1 MLTLYAFSTENW
13 KRPKDEVSFL
23 MQLPVDFFDTFVPEL
38 IKENVKVH
46 VMGYENVLPEHTQ
59 DAVRRAIEQTKNNT
73 GMVLNFALN
82 YGSRAEIVTAVQE
95 IAEEVAKGEIHAEEI
110 DDELIA
116 KHLMTGF
123 LPKELQDPELMIRT
137 SGEERIS
144 NFLLWQIAYSEL
156 YFTKALWPDFDGAHL
171 EEAIASYQNRDRRFG
186 GVKKQKMRRGS
197 VMKQRVITAAVALVL
212 FIPIIWIGGIAVELT
227 AAILAVVGVYELFR
241 MKGLTL
247 LSFEGVLSAV
257 GAVLLVLPKERW
269 FFFLPENVS
278 TFMLFYLIV
287 MILLGT
293 SVISK
298 NTYTIDEAGFPV
310 LVSLYVGIGFQNFVN
325 ARTESL
331 AVLIFGLFIVWA
343 TDIGAY
349 MVGRRY
355 GQHKLSPD
363 ISPNKTIE
371 GALGGIGSAV
381 VVAFLYL
388 LLYPAKELFNHG
400 MFVML
405 LMTIIFSAVGQF
417 GDLVESAIK
426 RHYDVKDSG
435 NILPGHGGIL
445 DRFDSLL
452 FVFPIMHLFGII

>member
-1 MLTLYAFSTENW
+1 M
-13 KRPKDEVSFL
+13 
-23 MQLPVDFFDTFVPEL
+23 
-38 IKENVKVH
+38 
-46 VMGYENVLPEHTQ
+46 
-59 DAVRRAIEQTKNNT
+59 
-73 GMVLNFALN
+73 
-82 YGSRAEIVTAVQE
+82 
-95 IAEEVAKGEIHAEEI
+95 
-110 DDELIA
+110 
-116 KHLMTGF
+116 
-123 LPKELQDPELMIRT
+123 
-137 SGEERIS
+137 
-144 NFLLWQIAYSEL
+144 
-156 YFTKALWPDFDGAHL
+156 
-171 EEAIASYQNRDRRFG
+171 
-186 GVKKQKMRRGS
+186 
-197 VMKQRVITAAVALVL
+197 ALVL

-355 GQHKLSPD
+355 GQHKLCPD

>member
-1 MLTLYAFSTENW
+1 
-13 KRPKDEVSFL
+13 
-23 MQLPVDFFDTFVPEL
+23 
-38 IKENVKVH
+38 
-46 VMGYENVLPEHTQ
+46 
-59 DAVRRAIEQTKNNT
+59 
-73 GMVLNFALN
+73 
-82 YGSRAEIVTAVQE
+82 
-95 IAEEVAKGEIHAEEI
+95 
-110 DDELIA
+110 
-116 KHLMTGF
+116 
-123 LPKELQDPELMIRT
+123 
-137 SGEERIS
+137 
-144 NFLLWQIAYSEL
+144 
-156 YFTKALWPDFDGAHL
+156 
-171 EEAIASYQNRDRRFG
+171 
-186 GVKKQKMRRGS
+186 
-197 VMKQRVITAAVALVL
+197 MKQRVITAAVALVL

-227 AAILAVVGVYELFR
+227 AAVLAVVGVYELFR

-247 LSFEGVLSAV
+247 LSFEGVYP
-257 GAVLLVLPKERW
+257 LLVQCSLSCQKKDGSL
-269 FFFLPENVS
+269 LPENVS

-435 NILPGHGGIL
+435 NILPGHGE
-445 DRFDSLL
+445 S
-452 FVFPIMHLFGII
+452 